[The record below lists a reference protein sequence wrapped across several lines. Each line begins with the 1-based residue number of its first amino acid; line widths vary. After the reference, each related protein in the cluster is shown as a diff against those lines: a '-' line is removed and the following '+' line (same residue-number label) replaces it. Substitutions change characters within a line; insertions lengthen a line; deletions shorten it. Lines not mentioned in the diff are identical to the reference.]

1 MVSSKKIWGVY
12 TTLDETKLDN
22 LSEFEIWKKIAFL
35 TKEIN
40 CMLNYGKKPG
50 NKDINIKALI
60 TEQFN
65 LEYLIYYTK
74 KFGVEFD
81 EVPSYG
87 KHIEKSESFNNW
99 YKYWINKFNEN
110 INLKSLKNNLIDLT
124 PILLNDEMK
133 DSKELQKVYK

>member
-1 MVSSKKIWGVY
+1 MESSKKIWGVY
-12 TTLDETKLDN
+12 NTLDETKLDN
-22 LSEFEIWKKIAFL
+22 LSEFEIWKKIALL
-35 TKEIN
+35 TREIN
-40 CMLNYGKKPG
+40 CILNYGKKQG

-60 TEQFN
+60 TEKFN

-99 YKYWINKFNEN
+99 YKYWTNKFKESKN
-110 INLKSLKNNLIDLT
+110 LKNNSINLT
-124 PILLNDEMK
+124 TILLNDELK